1 MDCGGVGALVGSKGQ
16 PDPNR
21 APALGDGGGGPVY
34 PAALSGLGD
43 KDLAAVRPGGANS
56 FLISPSFVS
65 SFREYLA
72 ELDRTNPDLTGDR
85 EGDRETV
92 GVLTRICSVDVDRVI
107 NLGGVIIPSILF
119 HFL

>member
-72 ELDRTNPDLTGDR
+72 ELDRTKPDLTGDR

>member
-1 MDCGGVGALVGSKGQ
+1 MDCGGVGALVGSRGQ

-34 PAALSGLGD
+34 PVALSGLGD
-43 KDLAAVRPGGANS
+43 KDLAAVRPGGASS
-56 FLISPSFVS
+56 FLTSPSFVS

-72 ELDRTNPDLTGDR
+72 ELDRTKPDRTGDR
-85 EGDRETV
+85 EGDLERF
-92 GVLTRICSVDVDRVI
+92 GVFTRICRVDVERVT